1 MEALSLKSLNPTI
14 IDKLADAYKK
24 EKARRRLIDFTTYTM
39 PNYEVNWHHERLCDA
54 LDQLVD
60 GDIKRLMVFMPPRNG
75 KSELGSRRFPAYL
88 LGKDPNAQIIASS
101 YSADLASRM
110 NRDVQRII
118 DSEEYRELFPDVG
131 LNGSSSRTIGKGS
144 YLRNSDIFEIVGH
157 KGIYKSAGIGGGIT
171 GMGMTYG
178 IIDDPFKNRKEAES
192 KTVRDSVWDWYT
204 STFYTRLEKDAR
216 VLIILTRWH
225 EDDLAG
231 RLLKQAQED
240 PEAEQWEVINYPAI
254 AEEPMDESDPREV
267 GEALW
272 PNKYNLDALTKIKKA
287 VGSYEWSAL
296 YQQRPSP
303 SEGNILNRGWW
314 KYYKVMP
321 QRFDEVIQ
329 SWDCA
334 FKDNDDSDFV
344 VGQVWGKIGADKYL
358 LDQVKDRMDLPA
370 TIQAVRSLSAK
381 WQRATAKLIEDKANG
396 PAVIQM
402 LKHEIS
408 GMIPVNPQGGKIARA
423 YAASPEVE
431 AGNVYLPDPS
441 IAPWV
446 HDFVEETAAFPN
458 SANDDATDCFT
469 QAIIH
474 WQTPRDYKHAVK
486 PKIGS
491 LKRR

>member
-1 MEALSLKSLNPTI
+1 MQALSSKNLNPKI
-14 IDKLADAYKK
+14 VNVLKK
-24 EKARRRLIDFTTYTM
+24 SYEQEKARRSLLDFTLYTK
-39 PNYEVNWHHERLCDA
+39 PDYEVNWHHERLCEA
-54 LDQLVD
+54 LDKLIS
-60 GDIKRLMVFMPPRNG
+60 GETKRLMVFMPPRNG

-88 LGKDPNAQIIASS
+88 LGKDPNAQIIAAS

-118 DSEEYRELFPDVG
+118 DSPEYQEVFPDTS
-131 LNGSSSRTIGKGS
+131 LNGSNVRTIANGS

-157 KGIYKSAGIGGGIT
+157 KGVYKSSGIGGGIT
-171 GMGMTYG
+171 GLGMTYG

-192 KTVRDSVWDWYT
+192 KTIRNAVWDWYA

-231 RLLKQAQED
+231 RLLKQAEED
-240 PEAEQWEVINYPAI
+240 PEAEQWTIINYPAI
-254 AEEPMDESDPREV
+254 AEDPIDKTDPREP
-267 GEALW
+267 GEPLW
-272 PNKYNLDALTKIKKA
+272 PNKYSLKALTKIKKA
-287 VGSYEWSAL
+287 VGTYEWSAL

-303 SEGNILNRGWW
+303 SEGNILNRKWW
-314 KYYKVMP
+314 QYYRVTP
-321 QRFDEVIQ
+321 DNFDEIIQ

-334 FKDNDDSDFV
+334 FKDNDDSDYV
-344 VGQVWGKIGADKYL
+344 VGQVWGKSGADKYL
-358 LDQVKDRMDLPA
+358 LDQVKARMDLPT
-370 TIQAVRSLSAK
+370 TINALKSLSAK
-381 WQRATAKLIEDKANG
+381 WPRATTKLIEDKANG

-408 GMIPVNPQGGKIARA
+408 GMIPVNPQGGKVARA

-441 IAPWV
+441 IAPWI

-458 SANDDATDCFT
+458 STNDDATDCFT
-469 QAIIH
+469 QAMIH
-474 WQTPRDYKHAVK
+474 WQTPRDIKRVAR
-486 PKIGS
+486 PTIGS